1 MKVGQTLK
9 CNPGCKIRNNLSAVY
24 LEVSMK
30 RNLLGPLVF
39 ALAFSSLAAAQEA
52 APQSIAVDKTQ
63 MASQMIKKVS
73 PVYPPLA
80 RQARIQGQ
88 VVLKVEITKSGDVE
102 NIQLVSGHPMLAPS
116 AIEAVKQW
124 KYRPYL
130 VNGEPVNVQTEVTV
144 NFTLADASS
153 ASKVDANR
161 IPVVVSSDTR
171 DAAAAPAGVPANI
184 PFPQRIRVSQ
194 GVEQGLLV
202 TKIQPQYPPDA
213 KDQHIQGVVLLS
225 VTIDKQGNVAN
236 IQVVSGPDSL
246 VPASIE
252 AVKQWK
258 YRPYLLQ
265 GIAVE
270 VETQVTVNF
279 TLEG

>member
-1 MKVGQTLK
+1 MT
-9 CNPGCKIRNNLSAVY
+9 
-24 LEVSMK
+24 
-30 RNLLGPLVF
+30 RNLLGPLVL
-39 ALAFSSLAAAQEA
+39 ALALTSLATAQEA
-52 APQSIAVDKTQ
+52 APQRIAVDKTQ
-63 MASQMIKKVS
+63 MASQIVKKVA
-73 PVYPPLA
+73 PVYPSLA

-130 VNGEPVNVQTEVTV
+130 VNGEPANVRTEVFV

-153 ASKVDANR
+153 PDGPA
-161 IPVVVSSDTR
+161 
-171 DAAAAPAGVPANI
+171 AGVPAQI
-184 PFPQRIRVSQ
+184 PAPTRIRVSQ
-194 GVEQGLLV
+194 GVEHGLLV
-202 TKIQPQYPPDA
+202 SKVQPQYPSDA
-213 KDQHIQGVVLLS
+213 KEQHIQGEVLLS
-225 VTIDKQGNVAN
+225 VTIDKEGNVAN
-236 IQVVSGPDSL
+236 IQAVSGPDSL

-258 YRPYLLQ
+258 YRPFLLN
-265 GIAVE
+265 GTPVE

-279 TLEG
+279 TLAS